1 MMEIVDPMNTIAQSS
16 RVRLARNYADVPFPT
31 RMSRQDSEK
40 IIERTANAL
49 EKERYTLK
57 RMADLGKNARG
68 VLVEEHLISPE
79 LAAKD
84 GAAVLLNEEK
94 TVSIMVGEEDH
105 LRVQAMLPGLQ
116 LGGAME
122 LADRADRQIERAER
136 FAFDPDWGYLT
147 ACPTNTGT
155 GMRASVMLHLAG
167 LAMLSQTG
175 QVIHAVSQL
184 GLTVRGLYGE
194 GSEASGNLYQ
204 LSNQITL
211 GRTEEEILRLLSDTA
226 QQVIGRERAAREML
240 LQQGRAQLED
250 KLMRSFGV
258 FTHARLMTTKEFMTR
273 LSHARLAADLGF
285 VKLSPQQLS
294 QLMVKVQ
301 PATLERDAG
310 RPLSQM
316 ERDELRAGIIRKTL
330 A

>member
-1 MMEIVDPMNTIAQSS
+1 MSHFVDPTNTIAQSS
-16 RVRLARNYADVPFPT
+16 RVRLARNYADVPFPS
-31 RMSRQDSEK
+31 RMSREDCDRVIKRTQD
-40 IIERTANAL
+40 AL
-49 EKERYTLK
+49 GGEHYTLK
-57 RMADLGKNARG
+57 RMSDLGKNARG

-79 LAAKD
+79 LATKE

-116 LGGAME
+116 LEGAME
-122 LADRADRQIERAER
+122 LADKADRQIERAER
-136 FAFDPDWGYLT
+136 FAFDKDWGYLT

-194 GSEASGNLYQ
+194 GSEASGHLYQ
-204 LSNQITL
+204 LSNQVTL
-211 GRTEEEILRLLSDTA
+211 GRTEEEILKLLSDTA

-240 LQQGRAQLED
+240 KQQGRAQLED
-250 KLMRSFGV
+250 QLMRSYGI
-258 FTHARLMTTKEFMTR
+258 FTNARLMTTKEFMER

-285 VKLSPQQLS
+285 VHISPQTLAK
-294 QLMVKVQ
+294 LMVEVQ

-310 RPLSQM
+310 RPLDQM
-316 ERDELRAGIIRKTL
+316 ERDELRAEIIRKTL
-330 A
+330 T